1 MNGIIVGSK
10 VAHINGG
17 STMEVTEVDKET
29 QVVKVKRVTAKGI
42 TEEAYFKYTDLVIV
56 Y

>member
-1 MNGIIVGSK
+1 MNNIIVGSK

-17 STMEVTEVDKET
+17 PIMEVIEVDEET

-42 TEEAYFKYTDLVIV
+42 NEGAYFNYTDLIIV
-56 Y
+56 S